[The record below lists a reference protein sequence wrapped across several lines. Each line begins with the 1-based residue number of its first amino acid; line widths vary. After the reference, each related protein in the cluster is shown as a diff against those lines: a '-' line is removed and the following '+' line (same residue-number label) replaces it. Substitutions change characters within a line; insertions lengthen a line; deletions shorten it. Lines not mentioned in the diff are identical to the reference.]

1 MYSVVLACLTL
12 TLATPLQDVD
22 ARTRRVAEDI
32 QEEILKIPNYGVFD
46 NLAFA
51 IEKGGT
57 IRLSG
62 QVIRGTLKD
71 EAERRVKK
79 VPGVDTVINEIEILP
94 PSPTDDAIRLA
105 VAQAIYRTDSLN
117 LYAQQPI
124 PPIHIIVKNGRV
136 ALEGA
141 VDNQNDKTVAGLRAK
156 EISGVFEV
164 KNNLRV
170 ER

>member
-105 VAQAIYRTDSLN
+105 VARAIYRTDSLN
-117 LYAQQPI
+117 LYAQQPN

>member
-1 MYSVVLACLTL
+1 MYSIALAYL
-12 TLATPLQDVD
+12 TLALASPLQDMD
-22 ARTRRVAEDI
+22 SRTRRVVEDI
-32 QEEILKIPNYGVFD
+32 QEAILNIPNYGVFD
-46 NLAFA
+46 NLAFG

-57 IRLSG
+57 IRLTG

-79 VPGVDTVINEIEILP
+79 VRGVDTVINEIEILP
-94 PSPTDDAIRLA
+94 PSPTDDAIRMA
-105 VAQAIYRTDSLN
+105 TAQAIYRTDSLI

-141 VDNQNDKTVAGLRAK
+141 VNNENDKTVAGLRAK